1 MGNPGKQDLDTKID
15 ELESE
20 NSRLQELNAELS
32 KNCQDYLRTITEVKE
47 RFEK

>member
-32 KNCQDYLRTITEVKE
+32 KNCQDY
-47 RFEK
+47 